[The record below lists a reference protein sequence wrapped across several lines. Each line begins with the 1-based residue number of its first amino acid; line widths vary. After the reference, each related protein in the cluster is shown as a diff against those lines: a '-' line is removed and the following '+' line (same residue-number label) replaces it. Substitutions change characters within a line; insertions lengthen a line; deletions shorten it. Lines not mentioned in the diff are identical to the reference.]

1 MKLLLDVVG
10 AVHQSIGILGH
21 HQFLVRGNHENL
33 GCRSSVELI
42 SSSAFLQVAI
52 MFVSRASLMPRFSRP
67 FVAPSRIWGAISP
80 TPAVF

>member
-1 MKLLLDVVG
+1 
-10 AVHQSIGILGH
+10 
-21 HQFLVRGNHENL
+21 
-33 GCRSSVELI
+33 
-42 SSSAFLQVAI
+42 